1 MVIYIYIYIYR
12 ERERERE
19 RERDHE
25 GRTKKWTHPHVNNSF
40 DVHFLVLVSSLF
52 WLYYYSQ
59 IYNVDK
65 CVNFKL
71 EWMKIFD
78 IKPK

>member
-1 MVIYIYIYIYR
+1 MVIYIYIYI

-25 GRTKKWTHPHVNNSF
+25 GRTKKWTHPHVNNS
-40 DVHFLVLVSSLF
+40 
-52 WLYYYSQ
+52 
-59 IYNVDK
+59 YNVDK

-71 EWMKIFD
+71 GWMKIFD
-78 IKPK
+78 IKPR